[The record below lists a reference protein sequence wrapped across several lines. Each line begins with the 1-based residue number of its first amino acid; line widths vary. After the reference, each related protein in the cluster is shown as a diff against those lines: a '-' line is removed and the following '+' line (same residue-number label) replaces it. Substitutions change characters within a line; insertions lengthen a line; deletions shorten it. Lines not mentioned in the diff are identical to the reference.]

1 LKLYV
6 IQLLSFFCQMKVIL
20 PEVFDYVRYVYF
32 LKILYSKFMVLKF
45 SFLDYR
51 LDERLE
57 LENIC
62 RARLYLIGYELL

>member
-1 LKLYV
+1 
-6 IQLLSFFCQMKVIL
+6 MKVIL